1 MISDPASIEE
11 QSALRR
17 KLANYLAAGTLVWI
31 VDPSTRMVEVYPP
44 GQPAQTV
51 GEGGALS
58 GGAVLPGLSIPV
70 KDIFPA
76 SGPKPETAS
85 AG

>member
-1 MISDPASIEE
+1 
-11 QSALRR
+11 
-17 KLANYLAAGTLVWI
+17 LANYLAAGTLVWI

-44 GQPAQTV
+44 GQPAQTISES
-51 GEGGALS
+51 GTLS
-58 GGAVLPGLSIPV
+58 GGDVLPGLSVPV

-76 SGPKPETAS
+76 SDTKPEAAS